1 MKRLTF
7 LFSIMVMLLVSGMIT
22 SPAQAATININ
33 CGGSA
38 NGSFVADQYYSGGST
53 YTNTA
58 TIDMSQITSNPPP
71 AAIFN
76 TERYGA
82 MTYTIPNLSGAQT
95 VTLYFAETY
104 LSASGQRLFN
114 VSINGST
121 VLSSF
126 DIYAAA
132 GGKNKAIARSFNTTA
147 NSSGQVV
154 IQFISGT
161 QNPKINGISVAG
173 SSGATLSVSPT
184 SLSVAAAAGSTGTFN
199 ITSNLSWTVSSN
211 QTWLSVSPTSGA
223 NNGTVTVTAQQ
234 NTGSSR
240 TATVTVS
247 ATGVTSQTVTV
258 TQNAAGVT
266 LSVSPTSLSVGSAS
280 GSTGT
285 FNVTSNTSWN
295 VSSSQTWLSV
305 SPTSGSNN
313 ATVTVTTTSANTGTA
328 RTATVTVS
336 ATGATSQTVTVTQS
350 GTGGGGGNENCNY
363 TGCTIPTMPSFS
375 SLPSNAYL
383 PDPFTFMNGTR
394 MTTKAQWDCRRAE
407 IATLIQE
414 FESGYKPCTPYS
426 ATTATYSGS
435 TLTVTVTD
443 NGKTISFSC
452 SVSKPSGT
460 GPFPVL
466 LTCGGSSLG
475 SISGVATVNIPNDD
489 IAAQSS
495 SSSRGVGKFYTMY
508 GSSHSASAMMA
519 WAWGASRIIDAI
531 EKTASSTN
539 LDPTR
544 IGVTGC
550 SRNGKGALMCGAF
563 DPRISL
569 TIPQES
575 GSGGSASWRVSAYE
589 KNTLGQ
595 NTQALCEIVGENVWF
610 RANFNQFC
618 GSENKLPTDHHEL
631 IGLVAPRAVYL
642 IDNNILWLGPESS
655 WNCVNAAKTIWT
667 ALGVPDKF
675 GYSCTTGHT
684 HCSFPSSQST
694 ELNAY
699 VGKYLIGG
707 GTGTTGIMRN
717 DNNFNYD
724 AARWVNWTTPS
735 LQ

>member
-1 MKRLTF
+1 MKRSI
-7 LFSIMVMLLVSGMIT
+7 LFSTIAMLLVLGMIT
-22 SPAQAATININ
+22 SPAGAVSIN

-82 MTYTIPNLSGAQT
+82 MTYTIPNLSGACT

-104 LSASGQRLFN
+104 LSGSGQRLFN
-114 VSINGST
+114 VTINGTT

-132 GGKNKAIARSFNTTA
+132 GGKNKAIAQTFNTMA

-161 QNPKINGISVAG
+161 QNPKINGITATG

-184 SLSVAAAAGSTGTFN
+184 SLTVGSAAGSTGTFN

-211 QTWLSVSPTSGA
+211 QTWLSVSPASGS
-223 NNGTVTVTAQQ
+223 NNGTVTVTAQA
-234 NTGSSR
+234 NTGSAR

-247 ATGVTSQTVTV
+247 APGATSQTVTV

-266 LSVSPTSLSVGSAS
+266 LSVSPTSLSVAAAA

-285 FNVTSNTSWN
+285 FNITSNTSWT
-295 VSSSQTWLSV
+295 VSSNQTWLTA

-313 ATVTVTTTSANTGTA
+313 AAVTVTAQQNTGAA

-350 GTGGGGGNENCNY
+350 GTGSGGNENCNY
-363 TGCTIPTMPSFS
+363 TGCTIPAMPSFS

-426 ATTATYSGS
+426 GTTATFSGS
-435 TLTVTVTD
+435 TLTVNVSD
-443 NGKTISFSC
+443 NGKTMSFSC

-466 LTCGGSSLG
+466 LTVGGSSLP
-475 SISGVATVNIPNDD
+475 SLSGVATVNIPNDT

-495 SSSRGVGKFYTMY
+495 SSSRGQGLFYNMY
-508 GSSHSASAMMA
+508 GSGHSASAMMA
-519 WAWGASRIIDAI
+519 WAWAASRTIDAI
-531 EKTASSTN
+531 EKTASTSN

-544 IGVTGC
+544 IAVTGC

-595 NTQALCEIVGENVWF
+595 NTQELCEITGENVWF

-631 IGLVAPRAVYL
+631 IGLIAPRAVYL

-655 WNCVNAAKTIWT
+655 WNCANAAKTIWT

-675 GYSCTTGHT
+675 GYSCSTNHN
-684 HCSFPSSQST
+684 HCSFPSSQQT

-724 AARWVNWTTPS
+724 AARWVNWTVPS